1 MGQAATMA
9 DGSILLFGG
18 QVQEEL
24 LDFFAN
30 LIKLITPSISNTFV
44 FALCT
49 FYLLDI
55 WKELTRMLFNYRCS
69 REKQPYAAHRAE
81 VNSSNSH

>member
-1 MGQAATMA
+1 MA
-9 DGSILLFGG
+9 
-18 QVQEEL
+18 
-24 LDFFAN
+24 
-30 LIKLITPSISNTFV
+30 LIGLYPGVPSTN
-44 FALCT
+44 T